1 MKRKLLLSIFLVM
14 TKMLFSQNVNI
25 KTSIDTAQIIIGDP
39 IQLTLKATF
48 DPQNFIIH
56 LPHIDDTF
64 NHFEVVEI
72 QKPDTTQAEKLSTIT
87 QKIIITNFDSGAWY
101 LPVLEY
107 KISPLNGTNPYTM
120 FSDSIRVQVQTIATD
135 TSKPFKPIFGI
146 REVNR
151 PIQQIIQYVLIG
163 LIALAAILFL
173 IYYLRKKAKQ
183 KQSKPKPIEPTLLPH
198 EKALKQINHLK
209 AENAWQNQNQKQYFT
224 ELTDVVRTY
233 LEEQFQI
240 DSFEKTSAEII
251 SQVKKIKAL
260 STSRQALRN
269 LLDLAD
275 VVKFA
280 KGKPTEDECL
290 QTLEQSKQIII
301 ESYKKVKPIEER

>member
-1 MKRKLLLSIFLVM
+1 MKRKLLLSIFLVL
-14 TKMLFSQNVNI
+14 TKMVFSQNVNI
-25 KTSIDTAQIIIGDP
+25 KTTIDTAQIIIGDP

-72 QKPDTTQAEKLSTIT
+72 QKTDTTQAGNLSTII
-87 QKIIITNFDSGAWY
+87 QKITITNFDSGAWY
-101 LPVLEY
+101 IPVLEY
-107 KISPLNGTNPYTM
+107 KISPLNGTNPYIM
-120 FSDSIRVQVQTIATD
+120 HSDSIRVQVQTIAAD

-151 PIQQIIQYVLIG
+151 PIAQIIQYILIG
-163 LIALAAILFL
+163 LIALATILFL

-183 KQSKPKPIEPTLLPH
+183 KGPKPKPLEPTLLPH

-224 ELTDVVRTY
+224 DLTDVVRTY

-251 SQVKKIKAL
+251 SQVKKVKAL

-269 LLDLAD
+269 LLELAD

-290 QTLEQSKQIII
+290 QTLEQSIQIII
-301 ESYKKVKPIEER
+301 ESYKKVKPIEEP

>member
-1 MKRKLLLSIFLVM
+1 MV
-14 TKMLFSQNVNI
+14 FSQNVNI
-25 KTSIDTAQIIIGDP
+25 KTTIDTAQIIIGDP

-72 QKPDTTQAEKLSTIT
+72 QKTDTTQAGNLSTII
-87 QKIIITNFDSGAWY
+87 QKITITNFDSGAWY
-101 LPVLEY
+101 IPVLEY
-107 KISPLNGTNPYTM
+107 KISPLNGTNPYIM
-120 FSDSIRVQVQTIATD
+120 HSDSIRVQVQTIAAD

-151 PIQQIIQYVLIG
+151 PIAQIIQYILIG
-163 LIALAAILFL
+163 LIALATILFL

-183 KQSKPKPIEPTLLPH
+183 KGPKPKPLEPTLLPH

-224 ELTDVVRTY
+224 DLTDVVRTY

-251 SQVKKIKAL
+251 SQVKKVKAL

-269 LLDLAD
+269 LLELAD

-290 QTLEQSKQIII
+290 QTLEQSIQIII
-301 ESYKKVKPIEER
+301 ESYKKVKPIEEP